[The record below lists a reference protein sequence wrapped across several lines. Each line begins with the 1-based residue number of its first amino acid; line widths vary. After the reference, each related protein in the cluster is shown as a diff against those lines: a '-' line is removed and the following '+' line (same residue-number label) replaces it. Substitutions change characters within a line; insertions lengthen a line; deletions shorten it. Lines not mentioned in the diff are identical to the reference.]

1 MPASLGADRNY
12 YQRSSTKAGPPFAR
26 APGLLRLPP
35 LQPIRRGTLELEVT
49 LAAELRNMRVLVV
62 DDDLDTLEVMRVILE
77 SHGAESAV
85 ATTAA
90 EGLAALETFRPEVI
104 LSDIGLPDEDG
115 YEFMRKVRA
124 LPSDQGGQTP
134 AVAASA
140 HVYTS
145 DRERAFNAGFHAFL
159 AKPINARGLVESVKA
174 LVERARARLE
184 RRCVGRRAR
193 QAPLAVAQERRMFE
207 RRQACTGA

>member
-1 MPASLGADRNY
+1 LEAD
-12 YQRSSTKAGPPFAR
+12 
-26 APGLLRLPP
+26 LRD
-35 LQPIRRGTLELEVT
+35 TH
-49 LAAELRNMRVLVV
+49 VLIV

-77 SHGAESAV
+77 SHGAQSAV

-115 YEFMRKVRA
+115 YEFMRRVRA
-124 LPSDQGGQTP
+124 LPADRGGQTP

-159 AKPINARGLVESVKA
+159 AKPIHARALVESVKA

-184 RRCVGRRAR
+184 RRHGSRRAR
-193 QAPLAVAQERRMFE
+193 QAPSAVALERRTFE